1 MNALVFYS
9 CSKRLKICLPG
20 SDLMFFFQFNFHG
33 GGSYDIETSPLI
45 CSANYWTGFYVIGTS
60 FVKEH
65 VKYIVYK
72 TQQPQW
78 LNTRNVNQ
86 VSLFIFSYK
95 ATVKFV
101 QCRFFL
107 KHHNVEFRY
116 YIILLLLL
124 FFNYHFRNKSFYRMV
139 QSIVLHLSFVSV
151 LIQSILEQRKF

>member
-1 MNALVFYS
+1 MCVFQYSLLVWKSLSFFRSNWNGVSPYKRKTWSKNVTTDWTLETNLNSVLFMNALVFYS

-45 CSANYWTGFYVIGTS
+45 CSANYWTGFYMIGTS

-78 LNTRNVNQ
+78 LNTRK
-86 VSLFIFSYK
+86 I
-95 ATVKFV
+95 KFLYLYFPI
-101 QCRFFL
+101 RPL
-107 KHHNVEFRY
+107 
-116 YIILLLLL
+116 
-124 FFNYHFRNKSFYRMV
+124 
-139 QSIVLHLSFVSV
+139 
-151 LIQSILEQRKF
+151 